1 MAAINNIILNTEAEA
16 LEDLLSP
23 FIKEQFPLFVQTDYP
38 KLVLFIKAYY
48 EWLEQEGNVGYL
60 TSKLDT
66 VWDVDLN
73 LDEFYSHFKNTY
85 LDSFP
90 EIFAVN
96 ASGNKPNKKTLLKKI
111 RDFYGNKGTESSYK
125 FLFRVLYDSDLEFY
139 YPKNDILKVSDG
151 VWTEPRSIKTTVQNG
166 TDLFGAVN
174 GNIYQ
179 YSGVQLIASAFVN
192 SVVQYSFNGVPITE
206 FFITDITGDFSP
218 NASVVLSKDGKE
230 WTETAYPVIGE
241 FFVELPGSGYRVG
254 DAVTVTDSKGTGFSA
269 KIDQVGLA
277 GGIKKIGLSNS
288 GVNYTGDLVLNIFSE
303 TGSRTAK
310 VIGLRSAVTNY
321 PGYFTGNRGKMSS
334 NKKIQDGHY
343 YQDFS
348 YELKSAVSLDT
359 YFGVLKNII
368 HPTGMRMFGSIL
380 LNRSI
385 DNALTTSS
393 QATFYEIPLIGRYTP
408 YTSGTTLDL
417 RANGNTLSGYW
428 LGATGDLYPL
438 GYNPYIGSTT
448 EVGPNGQTTQMG
460 TVFVGTS
467 LGYTYCYVPEGGR
480 TSHNPIGAP
489 LGSTSAFYR
498 NRESNLTPE
507 GMDGLVLWLK
517 PENIGVCGSVVNGAS
532 MDVWRD
538 ASKSGNHAVPPTW
551 SKWNGIAHITHTA
564 GTTASWNRQVY
575 DNTNPVTKIAF
586 VFNGLCGG
594 FQQGRLCMV
603 GLNTSSVA
611 AAGGYASGHWV
622 YSRGPFSTQSTASRT
637 IYYIQY
643 DSAGNAYGFPGTAYG
658 VSESAGANLSAYDKS
673 VFEMEYVEPY
683 MVWRKDGVEKTRQY
697 KGYGLSFYAD
707 STFYMEQGDSSRTGH
722 SVTITELSYNG
733 TPVNPGFTAST
744 GMDVRV
750 YAGVTLDKLRPTL
763 QTAGYGGVTGVSFNG
778 GLVFSPASTYAG
790 IPFGSV
796 VGLGYTTGPGS
807 SAAAVLSGQ
816 HMYLTKPLKV
826 TDDADIFVVYKST
839 LDGLSYGYGLLA
851 SRNTNCDLSATPS
864 LRFDSVLFSRSY
876 NQQDRTLAQQTGAY
890 YTILPNGKIMYP
902 GASLPPA
909 GAFGFRPCGDNT
921 AAGQNSIVYD
931 PHVSGASLGV
941 CIGEAVRDSA
951 NKIGVF
957 LNGDEGLNRS
967 RITGRQIASISPP
980 SGNEWLVNKNLI
992 YAFDAGQT
1000 ASIGSYT
1007 EGISTDILREYQMTP
1022 TPINVLA
1029 PLTAGMWAR
1038 DGSPTDSV
1046 VLVTQSG
1053 AGLGTDEVYEAT
1065 TGTSGN
1071 LYLNYPGTP
1080 LAWENLLTS
1089 TTWTFT
1095 ATIRRDDGGAITRP
1109 GVYIYTASSTPYAA
1123 AATGFDNLGD
1133 GWYKVTLTKTEPG
1146 TTPTTATL
1154 VGLTNLVP
1162 SLKYRIGRAQLLPY
1176 PATSDIAGT
1185 TTRTDSS
1192 YPLPWIKRGTA
1203 NANSVERLTNPWG
1216 GVELGWRGKN
1226 HSTIN
1231 NLNAFN
1237 MNAGFSTTPY
1247 SVIDTT
1253 KKYRFSLWVN
1263 RKVLG
1268 DGYVYFGPSIVS
1280 TPNIGFKEKSTGTV
1294 STNPYFAVDLA
1305 TDAAYT
1311 GKQNTWVLVVGHVH
1325 PYGTAIGAND
1335 AASGYY
1341 TVSGGSTPYATGT
1354 LGVDHIFEGTSGE
1367 LSMRVFLLASTI
1379 LGTEVQFLRPRIDLV
1394 DGTEPSIEDLLNNTP
1409 NTVYDLSPTGSISSV
1424 LGKPQ
1429 YSSVNG
1435 GQLAFNGK
1443 SHAIIT
1449 SGTVFSNVANIG
1461 NKTWEVWI
1469 TPQASDVAMFC
1480 GAGGLPYFSTIGTN
1494 EVRWSQ
1500 NTSPTTSPAQ
1510 TLTRW
1515 IVPSSWGTFI
1525 GKPIHLVFVS
1535 TYNATAN
1542 NTVYEI
1548 YANGTSVTTVTHP
1561 GNERYSEQTVNIGNR
1576 GGAGLAASSYY
1587 TYNGI
1592 DYEFNSSIAMVRVY
1606 DRALTKA
1613 EIQQNF
1619 NSTRNRF
1626 GV

>member
-90 EIFAVN
+90 EMFAEN

-125 FLFRVLYDSDLEFY
+125 FLFRILYDSDLEFY

-179 YSGVQLIASAFVN
+179 FSGVQLIASAFVN

-206 FFITDITGDFSP
+206 FFITDIAGQFSP
-218 NASVVLSKDGKE
+218 NASVLLSKDGTE

-254 DAVTVTDSKGTGFSA
+254 DLVTVTDSRGTGFSA

-277 GGIKKIGLSNS
+277 GGIKKIGISNS
-288 GVNYTGDLVLNIFSE
+288 GVNYTGDLVLNIVSE
-303 TGSRTAK
+303 TGSRNAK

-348 YELKSAVSLDT
+348 YELKSAVSLDI

-368 HPTGMRMFGSIL
+368 HPTGMRMFGSVL

-438 GYNPYIGSTT
+438 GYNPYIGSTS
-448 EVGPNGQTTQMG
+448 EVGPNGQTTPVG

-498 NRESNLTPE
+498 NRESNLTPA

-538 ASKSGNHAVPPTW
+538 ASPSGNHAVPPTW

-564 GTTASWNRQVY
+564 NTTTGWSRQVY

-586 VFNGLCGG
+586 VLNGLCGG

-603 GLNTSSVA
+603 GLNTSSGAVS
-611 AAGGYASGHWV
+611 GGYGSGSWV
-622 YSRGPFSTQSTASRT
+622 YSYGPHSSANSSDARR
-637 IYYIQY
+637 ILYIQY
-643 DSAGNAYGFPGTAYG
+643 DSAGNVLRNTQEA
-658 VSESAGANLSAYDKS
+658 AGANLTAYDNS
-673 VFEMEYVEPY
+673 VFEVEYVEPY
-683 MVWRKDGVEKTRQY
+683 MVWRRNGVEKNRYY

-707 STFYMEQGDSSRTGH
+707 STFFLDAVYDASRTGH
-722 SVTITELSYNG
+722 SVTITELSYKG
-733 TPVNPGFTAST
+733 TPVNPTFQASA
-744 GMDVRV
+744 GIDVRN

-790 IPFGSV
+790 VTFGSV

-807 SAAAVLSGQ
+807 SAAAVLTGQ
-816 HMYLTKPLKV
+816 HMYLTKPLTV

-839 LDGLSYGYGLLA
+839 IDGLSYGYGLLA

-876 NQQDRTLAQQTGAY
+876 NQQDRTLSQQNSSY
-890 YTILPNGKIMYP
+890 YTILPNGKLMYP

-931 PHVSGASLGV
+931 PHVSGACLGV
-941 CIGEAVRDSA
+941 CIGEAVRDSS
-951 NKIGVF
+951 NKIEVF
-957 LNGDEGLNRS
+957 LNGDEGLNKS
-967 RITGRQIASISPP
+967 RVTGRQIASISPP
-980 SGNEWLVNKNLI
+980 SGNEWLVSKNLI

-1000 ASIGSYT
+1000 ASIGSYKD
-1007 EGISTDILREYQMTP
+1007 GISTDILREYQMTP

-1029 PLTAGMWAR
+1029 PLTASMWGR
-1038 DGSPTDSV
+1038 DGSPPDSV

-1053 AGLGTDEVYEAT
+1053 AGLDTDEVFEAT

-1080 LAWENLLTS
+1080 LAWENLLTANA
-1089 TTWTFT
+1089 WTFT
-1095 ATIRRDDGGAITRP
+1095 ATIRRDDGGFITRP
-1109 GVYIYTASSTPYAA
+1109 GVYIYTASSNPYAA
-1123 AATGFDNLGD
+1123 AATGFDDIGG
-1133 GWYKVTLTKTEPG
+1133 GWYKVTLTKTEPTG
-1146 TTPTTATL
+1146 TSSTATL

-1162 SLKYRIGRAQLLPY
+1162 GVKYRIGRVQLLPY
-1176 PATSDIAGT
+1176 GTVSDIAGT
-1185 TTRTDSS
+1185 ATRTNSS
-1192 YPLPWIKRGTA
+1192 YPFPWNKLGTA

-1216 GVELGWRGKN
+1216 NVELGWRGKN
-1226 HSTIN
+1226 HSS
-1231 NLNAFN
+1231 NATTALYN
-1237 MNAGFSTTPY
+1237 SNGGFDTT
-1247 SVIDTT
+1247 SIAVDMT
-1253 KKYRFSLWVN
+1253 KKYRFSVWVN

-1268 DGYVYFGPSIVS
+1268 SGDVYFGPRS
-1280 TPNIGFKEKSTGTV
+1280 TGLKTKSTGV
-1294 STNPYFAVDLA
+1294 VNTNPYFAADGPSSN
-1305 TDAAYT
+1305 AYT

-1325 PYGTAIGAND
+1325 PLGTAIGAND

-1341 TVSGGSTPYATGT
+1341 TVSGGSTPYATSSGSTSVDYIFDGT
-1354 LGVDHIFEGTSGE
+1354 LGQ
-1367 LSMRVFLLASTI
+1367 LAMRVFLYGSSTP
-1379 LGTEVQFLRPRIDLV
+1379 GTEVQFLRPRIDLI
-1394 DGTEPSIEDLLNNTP
+1394 DGTEPSIEELLNNTQ

-1424 LGKPQ
+1424 IGKPQ

-1449 SGTVFSNVANIG
+1449 SGAVFSNIGNIG

-1469 TPQASDVAMFC
+1469 TPQPSSGDVAMFC
-1480 GAGGLPYFSTIGTN
+1480 GAGGLPYFGIVGSTQ
-1494 EVRWSQ
+1494 VRWSQ
-1500 NTSPTTSPAQ
+1500 NTSPTTSGLQ
-1510 TLTRW
+1510 TLTTW
-1515 IVPSSWGTFI
+1515 NVPSSWGTFI

-1535 TYNATAN
+1535 TYNATVN
-1542 NTVYEI
+1542 NTRYEI
-1548 YANGTSVTTVTHP
+1548 YANATGVTAGTYA
-1561 GNERYSEQTVNIGNR
+1561 GNERYSLSTVNIGNR
-1576 GGAGLAASSYY
+1576 ANYPTDHY
-1587 TYNGI
+1587 TYMGT

>member
-90 EIFAVN
+90 EIFAEN

-125 FLFRVLYDSDLEFY
+125 FLFRILYDSDVQFY

-179 YSGVQLIASAFVN
+179 FSGVQLIASAFVN

-218 NASVVLSKDGKE
+218 NASVVLSKDGTE

-241 FFVELPGSGYRVG
+241 FFVEIPGSGYRVG
-254 DAVTVTDSKGTGFSA
+254 DLVTVTDSRGTGFSA

-277 GGIKKIGLSNS
+277 GGIKKIGISNS

-310 VIGLRSAVTNY
+310 VIGLRSAITNY

-408 YTSGTTLDL
+408 YTSGTTIDL

-428 LGATGDLYPL
+428 LGVTGDLYPL
-438 GYNPYIGSTT
+438 GYNPYIGSTS
-448 EVGPNGQTTQMG
+448 EVGPNGQTTPRG

-467 LGYTYCYVPEGGR
+467 LGYTYCYVPESGR

-498 NRESNLTPE
+498 NKESNLTPE

-538 ASKSGNHAVPPTW
+538 ASPSGNHAVPPTW
-551 SKWNGIAHITHTA
+551 SKWNGIAHITQTA
-564 GTTASWNRQVY
+564 AGGYFSESVRS
-575 DNTNPVTKIAF
+575 TNPVTKLAF
-586 VFNGLCGG
+586 VANGLCGG
-594 FQQGRLCMV
+594 FTHGRLFMM
-603 GLNTSSVA
+603 GLA
-611 AAGGYASGHWV
+611 ANPAASNYYDNIDYAV
-622 YSRGPFSTQSTASRT
+622 YSYGSHSTQYTIPRQYYVYESGNYRNSITTGASN
-637 IYYIQY
+637 Y
-643 DSAGNAYGFPGTAYG
+643 
-658 VSESAGANLSAYDKS
+658 SAYDNT
-673 VFEMEYVEPY
+673 VCEVEYIDPNIVY
-683 MVWRKDGVEKTRQY
+683 RVDGVVKRTVFA
-697 KGYGLSFYAD
+697 GYERTFYFDSSFYAHNA
-707 STFYMEQGDSSRTGH
+707 SSSDPKT
-722 SVTITELSYNG
+722 SVTLLDLSYNG
-733 TPVNPGFTAST
+733 NPVVPNFVSTAN
-744 GMDVRV
+744 MNARV

-790 IPFGSV
+790 VTFGSV

-876 NQQDRTLAQQTGAY
+876 NQQDRTLSQQNSSY
-890 YTILPNGKIMYP
+890 YTILPNGTLMYP
-902 GASLPPA
+902 GASLPPS

-921 AAGQNSIVYD
+921 AAGQNYIAYD
-931 PHVSGASLGV
+931 PHISGACLGV

-957 LNGDEGLNRS
+957 LNGDEGLNKS
-967 RITGRQIASISPP
+967 RVTGRRIASISPP

-1000 ASIGSYT
+1000 ASIGSYKD
-1007 EGISTDILREYQMTP
+1007 GISTDILREYQMTP

-1029 PLTAGMWAR
+1029 PLTAAMWRR
-1038 DGSPTDSV
+1038 DTTSPLVDSV
-1046 VLVTQSG
+1046 TLVTQSG
-1053 AGLGTDEVYEAT
+1053 AGLDTDEVYEAT

-1071 LYLNYPGTP
+1071 LYLGDTVLPNP
-1080 LAWENLLTS
+1080 AWENSTLTS

-1095 ATIRRDDGGAITRP
+1095 ATIRRDDGGVITRP
-1109 GVYIYTASSTPYAA
+1109 NVYIYTASSNDAA
-1123 AATGFDNLGD
+1123 AATGFEGLGG
-1133 GWYKVTLTKTEPG
+1133 GWYKVTRVKTEPG
-1146 TTPTTATL
+1146 TTPTATTATL
-1154 VGLTNLVP
+1154 VGLSGLGVGV
-1162 SLKYRIGRAQLLPY
+1162 KYRIGRVQLLPY
-1176 PATSDIAGT
+1176 GTVSDIAGT
-1185 TTRTDSS
+1185 ATRTNSS
-1192 YPLPWIKRGTA
+1192 YPLPWNKVGTA
-1203 NANSVERLTNPWG
+1203 NANSVERLSNPWG
-1216 GVELGWRGKN
+1216 GVELGWRGQN
-1226 HSTIN
+1226 HSSIATN
-1231 NLNAFN
+1231 QVFN
-1237 MNAGFSTTPY
+1237 SNAGFDTTPI
-1247 SVIDTT
+1247 VVDMT
-1253 KKYRFSLWVN
+1253 KKYRFAVWVN

-1268 DGYVYFGPSIVS
+1268 SGTVYFGPKAGGLK
-1280 TPNIGFKEKSTGTV
+1280 TKSTGV
-1294 STNPYFAVDLA
+1294 VETNPYFAADGPSS
-1305 TDAAYT
+1305 AAYT

-1325 PYGTAIGAND
+1325 PLETAIGAND
-1335 AASGYY
+1335 TASGYY
-1341 TVSGGSTPYATGT
+1341 TVAGGSTPYATTSSSTSADYIFDGT
-1354 LGVDHIFEGTSGE
+1354 LGQ
-1367 LSMRVFLLASTI
+1367 LSMRVFLYGSST

-1424 LGKPQ
+1424 IGKPQ

-1443 SHAIIT
+1443 SNAIIT

-1469 TPQASDVAMFC
+1469 TPQPSSGDVTMFC
-1480 GAGGLPYFSTIGTN
+1480 GAGGLPYFGIIGSTY
-1494 EVRWSQ
+1494 VRWSQ
-1500 NTSPTTSPAQ
+1500 NTSPTTSGLQ
-1510 TLTRW
+1510 TFTTW
-1515 IVPSSWGTFI
+1515 NVPSSWGTFI

-1548 YANGTSVTTVTHP
+1548 YANATGVTAGTYA

-1576 GGAGLAASSYY
+1576 GGAGLAGHY
-1587 TYNGI
+1587 TYTGT

>member
-48 EWLEQEGNVGYL
+48 EWLEQQGNVGYL

-66 VWDVDLN
+66 VWDVDMN

-90 EIFAVN
+90 EIFAEN

-125 FLFRVLYDSDLEFY
+125 FLFRILYDSDLEFY

-179 YSGVQLIASAFVN
+179 FSGVQLIASAFVN
-192 SVVQYSFNGVPITE
+192 SVVQYSFNGVSITE
-206 FFITDITGDFSP
+206 FFITDITGQFSP
-218 NASVVLSKDGKE
+218 NASVVLSKDGTE

-277 GGIKKIGLSNS
+277 GGIKKIGISNS

-303 TGSRTAK
+303 TGAQTAK

-348 YELKSAVSLDT
+348 YELKSAVSLDI

-385 DNALTTSS
+385 DNVLTTSS

-428 LGATGDLYPL
+428 LGATGDLYPF

-498 NRESNLTPE
+498 NKESNLTPA

-538 ASKSGNHAVPPTW
+538 ASLSGNHAVPPTW

-564 GTTASWNRQVY
+564 STTTGWTRQVY

-603 GLNTSSVA
+603 GLNTSTNV
-611 AAGGYASGHWV
+611 ASGTYLNGNWIYSV
-622 YSRGPFSTQSTASRT
+622 GPFDSSPTRSRG
-637 IYYIQY
+637 IYYVQY
-643 DSAGNAYGFPGTAYG
+643 TADSNYGT
-658 VSESAGANLSAYDKS
+658 VLESAGANLTAYDKT

-683 MVWRKDGVEKTRQY
+683 MVWRKDGVEKNRYY

-707 STFYMEQGDSSRTGH
+707 SAFYMEVNDASRTGH

-733 TPVNPGFTAST
+733 TPVNPTFTASE
-744 GMDVRV
+744 GMNVRN

-790 IPFGSV
+790 VTFGSV

-816 HMYLTKPLKV
+816 HMYLTKPLTV

-931 PHVSGASLGV
+931 PHVSGACLGV

-1000 ASIGSYT
+1000 ASIGSYKD
-1007 EGISTDILREYQMTP
+1007 GISTDILREYQMTP

-1029 PLTAGMWAR
+1029 PLTTAMWR
-1038 DGSPTDSV
+1038 TDGGAVPTT
-1046 VLVTQSG
+1046 LVTQSG
-1053 AGLGTDEVYEAT
+1053 AGIDTDEFYEAT

-1071 LYLNYPGTP
+1071 LYLNYNVTP

-1095 ATIRRDDGGAITRP
+1095 ATIRRDDGGVITRP
-1109 GVYIYTASSTPYAA
+1109 DVYIYTASSTPDQQP
-1123 AATGFDNLGD
+1123 ATGFDDLGG
-1133 GWYKVTLTKTEPG
+1133 GWYKVTRVKNEPG
-1146 TTPTTATL
+1146 TTPTATTATL
-1154 VGLTNLVP
+1154 VGLARLGAEV
-1162 SLKYRIGRAQLLPY
+1162 KYRIGRVQLLPY
-1176 PATSDIAGT
+1176 PVTSDIAGT
-1185 TTRTDSS
+1185 STRTNSS
-1192 YPLPWIKRGTA
+1192 YPLPWNKVGTA
-1203 NANSVERLTNPWG
+1203 NANSVERLSNPWG
-1216 GVELGWRGKN
+1216 GFELGWRGQN
-1226 HSTIN
+1226 HSSIATN
-1231 NLNAFN
+1231 VVFN
-1237 MNAGFSTTPY
+1237 PNAGFNTTPI
-1247 SVIDTT
+1247 VVDMT
-1253 KKYRFSLWVN
+1253 KKYRFAVWVN

-1268 DGYVYFGPSIVS
+1268 SGTVYFGPKAGGLK
-1280 TPNIGFKEKSTGTV
+1280 TKSTGV
-1294 STNPYFAVDLA
+1294 VETNPYFAADGPSS
-1305 TDAAYT
+1305 AAYT

-1325 PYGTAIGAND
+1325 PLGTAIGAND
-1335 AASGYY
+1335 TASGYY
-1341 TVSGGSTPYATGT
+1341 TVAGGSTPYATTSSSTSADYIFDGT
-1354 LGVDHIFEGTSGE
+1354 LGQ
-1367 LSMRVFLLASTI
+1367 LAMRVFLYGSSTP
-1379 LGTEVQFLRPRIDLV
+1379 GTEAQFLRPRIDLV
-1394 DGTEPSIEDLLNNTP
+1394 DGTEPSIEELLNNTP

-1469 TPQASDVAMFC
+1469 TPQVSDAAMFC
-1480 GAGGLPYFSTIGTN
+1480 GAGSLPYFSTIGSTQ
-1494 EVRWSQ
+1494 VRWSQ
-1500 NTSPTTSPAQ
+1500 NTSPTTSNIQ
-1510 TLTRW
+1510 TLTTW
-1515 IVPSSWGTFI
+1515 NVPSSWGTFI

-1548 YANGTSVTTVTHP
+1548 YANGTSVTAVTHP

-1576 GGAGLAASSYY
+1576 GGAGLATSSQY
-1587 TYNGI
+1587 TPSGI

>member
-48 EWLEQEGNVGYL
+48 EWLEHEGNVGYL

-90 EIFAVN
+90 EIFAAN

-179 YSGVQLIASAFVN
+179 YSGVQLTASAFVN

-218 NASVVLSKDGKE
+218 NRSVVLSKDGIE

-254 DAVTVTDSKGTGFSA
+254 DVVTVTDSRGTGFSA

-277 GGIKKIGLSNS
+277 GGIKKIGISNS

-303 TGSRTAK
+303 TGAQTAK

-321 PGYFTGNRGKMSS
+321 PGYFTGNRGKVSS

-385 DNALTTSS
+385 DNVLTTSS
-393 QATFYEIPLIGRYTP
+393 QATFYEVPLIGRYTP

-448 EVGPNGQTTQMG
+448 EVGPNGQTTPSG

-498 NRESNLTPE
+498 NKESNLTPE

-532 MDVWRD
+532 MDVWHD
-538 ASKSGNHAVPPTW
+538 ASPSGNHAVPPTW
-551 SKWNGIAHITHTA
+551 SRWNGIAHITHTA
-564 GTTASWNRQVY
+564 STASGWSRQVY
-575 DNTNPVTKIAF
+575 DETNPITKIAF

-594 FQQGRLCMV
+594 FTQGRLCMV
-603 GLNTSSVA
+603 GLNTPS
-611 AAGGYASGHWV
+611 GASGASWNSYYPGNWV
-622 YSRGPFSTQSTASRT
+622 YSHGPSNAAATNGRR
-637 IYYIQY
+637 IYYVNY
-643 DSAGNAYGFPGTAYG
+643 DSSG
-658 VSESAGANLSAYDKS
+658 GANTTSEGANTLSAFDNS

-683 MVWRKDGVEKTRQY
+683 MVWRKDGVEKYRQY

-707 STFYMEQGDSSRTGH
+707 STFYMETADSSRTGH

-733 TPVNPGFTAST
+733 TPVNPTFFASD
-744 GMDVRV
+744 GMDARV

-790 IPFGSV
+790 VTFGSV

-816 HMYLTKPLKV
+816 HMYLTKPLTV
-826 TDDADIFVVYKST
+826 TDDADIFVVYNST

-876 NQQDRTLAQQTGAY
+876 NQQDRTLAQQTSSY
-890 YTILPNGKIMYP
+890 YTILPNGTLMYP

-921 AAGQNSIVYD
+921 AAGQNSIAYD

-967 RITGRQIASISPP
+967 RVTGRRIASVSAP
-980 SGNEWLVNKNLI
+980 SGNEWVVNKNLI
-992 YAFDAGQT
+992 YGFDAGQT
-1000 ASIGSYT
+1000 ACISSYT
-1007 EGISTDILREYQMTP
+1007 DGLSSDILRGVQFTP

-1029 PLTAGMWAR
+1029 PLTPSMWER
-1038 DGSPTDSV
+1038 DGNPTDSV
-1046 VLVTQSG
+1046 VLVTQAAG
-1053 AGLGTDEVYEAT
+1053 ANLELDEVYEFT

-1071 LYLNYPGTP
+1071 IYININATP
-1080 LAWENLLTS
+1080 TALDKPTLQS

-1095 ATIRRDDGGAITRP
+1095 ATIRRDDGAAITAAS
-1109 GVYIYTASSTPYAA
+1109 VYIYTPVDNNVAA
-1123 AATGFDNLGD
+1123 GTIQSLGS
-1133 GWYKVTLTKTEPG
+1133 GWYTITSTRTLATASAVTLCGLSINGGSNTKF
-1146 TTPTTATL
+1146 
-1154 VGLTNLVP
+1154 
-1162 SLKYRIGRAQLLPY
+1162 RIGRAQLLPY
-1176 PATSDIAGT
+1176 PSTSDIAGT
-1185 TTRTDSS
+1185 TTRITSS
-1192 YPLPWIKRGTA
+1192 FSSTLGRRGSI
-1203 NANSVERLTNPWG
+1203 NANSIERGTNPWG
-1216 GVELGWRGKN
+1216 ELELLWRGQN
-1226 HSTIN
+1226 HSSIN
-1231 NLNAFN
+1231 TNANFN
-1237 MNAGFSTTPY
+1237 MNAGFTTLTYP
-1247 SVIDTT
+1247 VDRA

-1268 DGYVYFGPSIVS
+1268 DGTVYFGPTIQTLQTLLV
-1280 TPNIGFKEKSTGTV
+1280 KSTGAV
-1294 STNPYFAVDLA
+1294 ISNPYFAVDSSSS
-1305 TDAAYT
+1305 TAYT
-1311 GKQNTWVLVVGHVH
+1311 GKQNTWVLVVGCVH
-1325 PYGTAIGAND
+1325 PVGTATGSND
-1335 AASGYY
+1335 PSSGYY
-1341 TVSGGSTPYATGT
+1341 ARAGGGVTYAPTSSGDTDYIFQNSSTEIA
-1354 LGVDHIFEGTSGE
+1354 L
-1367 LSMRVFLLASTI
+1367 RVFLYGSII
-1379 LGTEVQFLRPRIDLV
+1379 LKTEVQFLRPRIDLM
-1394 DGTEPSIEDLLNNTP
+1394 DGSEPSIDDLLNNTP
-1409 NTVYDLSPTGSISSV
+1409 DTVYDLSPTGSISSV
-1424 LGKPQ
+1424 KGKPQ

-1435 GQLAFNGK
+1435 GQLVFNGK
-1443 SHAIIT
+1443 SHSIVR
-1449 SGTVFSNVANIG
+1449 SGSVFSNLTDIG
-1461 NKTWEVWI
+1461 NKTWEVWT
-1469 TPQASDVAMFC
+1469 TPQLVQTGGFVSMFC
-1480 GAGGLPYFSTIGTN
+1480 GAGGLPYFGNTDMQIL
-1494 EVRWSQ
+1494 WSVSADGQ
-1500 NTSPTTSPAQ
+1500 KNITSPSIP
-1510 TLTRW
+1510 
-1515 IVPSSWGTFI
+1515 PSSLASFI
-1525 GKPIHLVFVS
+1525 GKPTHLVFVS
-1535 TYNATAN
+1535 TYDAVAN
-1542 NTVYEI
+1542 STRYQI
-1548 YANGTSVTTVTHP
+1548 YANGVSVAESTFSGKQT
-1561 GNERYSEQTVNIGNR
+1561 YSSTQVGIGNR
-1576 GGAGLAASSYY
+1576 GTEDQTYY
-1587 TYNGI
+1587 TPNGI
-1592 DYEFNSSIAMVRVY
+1592 DYEYNGSIAVVRVY
-1606 DRALTKA
+1606 DRALTKQ

-1619 NSTRNRF
+1619 NSTRIRF

>member
-90 EIFAVN
+90 EIFAEN
-96 ASGNKPNKKTLLKKI
+96 DSGNKPNKKTLLKKI

-125 FLFRVLYDSDLEFY
+125 FLFRILYDSDVEFY

-179 YSGVQLIASAFVN
+179 FSGVQLIASAFVN
-192 SVVQYSFNGVPITE
+192 SVVQYSFNGVSITE
-206 FFITDITGDFSP
+206 FFITDITGQFSP
-218 NASVVLSKDGKE
+218 NASVVLSKDGTE

-254 DAVTVTDSKGTGFSA
+254 DAVTVTDSRGTGFSA

-277 GGIKKIGLSNS
+277 GGIKKIGISNS

-303 TGSRTAK
+303 TGAQTAK

-348 YELKSAVSLDT
+348 YELKSAVSLDI

-385 DNALTTSS
+385 DNVLTTSS

-498 NRESNLTPE
+498 NKESNLTPA

-538 ASKSGNHAVPPTW
+538 ASLSGNHAVPPTW

-564 GTTASWNRQVY
+564 GTTSSWARQVY

-603 GLNTSSVA
+603 GLNTSSVV
-611 AAGGYASGHWV
+611 AGALYYPGNWV
-622 YSRGPFSTQSTASRT
+622 YSRGPHDSRPT
-637 IYYIQY
+637 DVRNIYYIQY
-643 DSAGNAYGFPGTAYG
+643 DSAGTPYGFA
-658 VSESAGANLSAYDKS
+658 SESSGANLSAYDKT

-683 MVWRKDGVEKTRQY
+683 MVWRKDGVEKNRYY
-697 KGYGLSFYAD
+697 KGYGLTFYAD
-707 STFYMEQGDSSRTGH
+707 STFYMEQDDSSRTGH

-733 TPVNPGFTAST
+733 TPVNPTFTASA
-744 GMDVRV
+744 GMDARV

-790 IPFGSV
+790 VTFGSV

-816 HMYLTKPLKV
+816 HMYLTKPLTV

-931 PHVSGASLGV
+931 PHVSGACLGV

-1000 ASIGSYT
+1000 ASIGSYKD
-1007 EGISTDILREYQMTP
+1007 GISTDILREYQMTP

-1029 PLTAGMWAR
+1029 PLTTAMWR
-1038 DGSPTDSV
+1038 TDGGAVPTT
-1046 VLVTQSG
+1046 LVTQSG
-1053 AGLGTDEVYEAT
+1053 AGIDTDEFYEAT

-1071 LYLNYPGTP
+1071 LYLNYNVTP

-1095 ATIRRDDGGAITRP
+1095 ATIRRDDGGVITRP
-1109 GVYIYTASSTPYAA
+1109 DVYIYTASSTPDQQT
-1123 AATGFDNLGD
+1123 ATGFDDLGG
-1133 GWYKVTLTKTEPG
+1133 GWYKVTRVKNEPG
-1146 TTPTTATL
+1146 TTPTATTATL
-1154 VGLTNLVP
+1154 VGLARLEAGV
-1162 SLKYRIGRAQLLPY
+1162 KYRIGRVQLLPY
-1176 PATSDIAGT
+1176 PVTSDIAGT
-1185 TTRTDSS
+1185 ATRTNSS
-1192 YPLPWIKRGTA
+1192 YPLPWNKVGTA
-1203 NANSVERLTNPWG
+1203 NANSVERLSNPWG
-1216 GVELGWRGKN
+1216 GFELGWRGQN
-1226 HSTIN
+1226 HSSIATN
-1231 NLNAFN
+1231 FVFN
-1237 MNAGFSTTPY
+1237 SNAGFNTTPI
-1247 SVIDTT
+1247 VVDMT
-1253 KKYRFSLWVN
+1253 KKYRFAVWVN

-1268 DGYVYFGPSIVS
+1268 SGTVYFGPKAGGLK
-1280 TPNIGFKEKSTGTV
+1280 TKSTGV
-1294 STNPYFAVDLA
+1294 VETNPYFAADGPSS
-1305 TDAAYT
+1305 AAYT

-1325 PYGTAIGAND
+1325 PLETAIGAND
-1335 AASGYY
+1335 TASGYY
-1341 TVSGGSTPYATGT
+1341 TVAGGSTPYATTSSSTSADYIFDGT
-1354 LGVDHIFEGTSGE
+1354 LGQ
-1367 LSMRVFLLASTI
+1367 LSMRVFLYGSSTP
-1379 LGTEVQFLRPRIDLV
+1379 GTEVQFLRPRIDLV

-1409 NTVYDLSPTGSISSV
+1409 NTVYDLSTTGSISSV

-1449 SGTVFSNVANIG
+1449 SGAVFSNIGNIG

-1469 TPQASDVAMFC
+1469 TPQVSDAAMFC
-1480 GAGGLPYFSTIGTN
+1480 GAGSLPYFSIIGSTQ
-1494 EVRWSQ
+1494 VRWSQ

-1510 TLTRW
+1510 TLTTW
-1515 IVPSSWGTFI
+1515 NVPSSWGTFI

-1548 YANGTSVTTVTHP
+1548 YANATGVTAGTYA
-1561 GNERYSEQTVNIGNR
+1561 GNERYSLPSVNIGNR
-1576 GGAGLAASSYY
+1576 GGAGLAASSQY
-1587 TYNGI
+1587 TPSGI

>member
-90 EIFAVN
+90 EIFAAN

-125 FLFRVLYDSDLEFY
+125 FLFRILYDSDLEFY

-218 NASVVLSKDGKE
+218 NRSVVLSKDGIE

-254 DAVTVTDSKGTGFSA
+254 DVVTVTDSRGTGFSA

-277 GGIKKIGLSNS
+277 GGIKKIGISNS

-303 TGSRTAK
+303 TGAQTAK

-321 PGYFTGNRGKMSS
+321 PGYFTGNRGKVSS

-385 DNALTTSS
+385 DNVLTTSS
-393 QATFYEIPLIGRYTP
+393 QATFYEIPLVGRYTP
-408 YTSGTTLDL
+408 YTSGTTIDL

-428 LGATGDLYPL
+428 LGVTGDLYPL

-448 EVGPNGQTTQMG
+448 EVGPNGQTTPVG

-467 LGYTYCYVPEGGR
+467 LGYTYCYVPESGR

-498 NRESNLTPE
+498 NKESNLTPE

-538 ASKSGNHAVPPTW
+538 ASPSGNHAVPPTW

-564 GTTASWNRQVY
+564 GTTSSWARQVY
-575 DNTNPVTKIAF
+575 DNINPVTKIAF

-611 AAGGYASGHWV
+611 AAGGYVSGNWV
-622 YSRGPFSTQSTASRT
+622 YSRGPFSAQSTAVRN

-643 DSAGNAYGFPGTAYG
+643 DSASNPYGT
-658 VSESAGANLSAYDKS
+658 VSESAGADLTAYDKS

-683 MVWRKDGVEKTRQY
+683 MVWRKDGVEKNRQY

-733 TPVNPGFTAST
+733 TPVHPTFTAEGI

-790 IPFGSV
+790 VTFGSV
-796 VGLGYTTGPGS
+796 VGLGYTTGTGS

-864 LRFDSVLFSRSY
+864 TRFDSVLFSRSY
-876 NQQDRTLAQQTGAY
+876 NQQDRTLSQQTSSY

-909 GAFGFRPCGDNT
+909 GAFAFRPCGDSTT
-921 AAGQNSIVYD
+921 ATQNYIAYD
-931 PHVSGASLGV
+931 PHVSGACLGV

-980 SGNEWLVNKNLI
+980 ANDSWVIDKNLI
-992 YAFDAGQT
+992 YGFDAGKT

-1007 EGISTDILREYQMTP
+1007 EGISTDILRGMQLTP

-1029 PLTAGMWAR
+1029 PLTTAMWR
-1038 DGSPTDSV
+1038 TDGGGVPAT
-1046 VLVTQSG
+1046 LVTQTG
-1053 AGLGTDEVYEAT
+1053 AGLDTDEVYEVT
-1065 TGTSGN
+1065 TGANGN
-1071 LYLNYPGTP
+1071 VYLNYASTP

-1095 ATIRRDDGGAITRP
+1095 ATIRRDDGGVITRP
-1109 GVYIYTASSTPYAA
+1109 NVYIYTASSNDQA
-1123 AATGFDNLGD
+1123 AATGFEDLGG
-1133 GWYKVTLTKTEPG
+1133 GWYKVTRVKTEPG
-1146 TTPTTATL
+1146 TTPTATTATA
-1154 VGLTNLVP
+1154 VGLGGLGAGV
-1162 SLKYRIGRAQLLPY
+1162 KYRIGRVQLLPY
-1176 PATSDIAGT
+1176 PSTSDIAGT
-1185 TTRTDSS
+1185 ATRTNSS
-1192 YPLPWIKRGTA
+1192 YLLPWTKRGTA
-1203 NANSVERLTNPWG
+1203 NANSIQRLSNPWG
-1216 GVELGWRGKN
+1216 NFELGWRGQN
-1226 HSTIN
+1226 HSSIN
-1231 NLNAFN
+1231 TNQAFN
-1237 MNAGFSTTPY
+1237 INAGFSSQPY
-1247 SVIDTT
+1247 SVNPT
-1253 KKYRFSLWVN
+1253 KKYRFSLWIN
-1263 RKVLG
+1263 RKVLS
-1268 DGYVYFGPSIVS
+1268 DGTVYFGPSI
-1280 TPNIGFKEKSTGTV
+1280 PLNLPYNGFKTKSTGALDA
-1294 STNPYFAVDLA
+1294 NPYFASDG
-1305 TDAAYT
+1305 TSSTAYA
-1311 GKQNTWVLVVGHVH
+1311 GNGNKWVLVVGHVH
-1325 PYGTAIGAND
+1325 PYGGATGAND
-1335 AASGYY
+1335 PSSGYY
-1341 TVSGGSTPYATGT
+1341 TRVGGGITYAPISTDY
-1354 LGVDHIFEGTSGE
+1354 IFEGTSGE
-1367 LSMRVFLLASTI
+1367 LGMRVFLYGSSTP
-1379 LGTEVQFLRPRIDLV
+1379 GAEVQFLRPRIDLV
-1394 DGTEPSIEDLLNNTP
+1394 DGTEPSIDDLLNDTP
-1409 NTVYDLSPTGSISSV
+1409 DTVYDLSPSGSISSV

-1435 GQLAFNGK
+1435 GQLVFNGK

-1449 SGTVFSNVANIG
+1449 SGTVFSDISNIG

-1469 TPQASDVAMFC
+1469 TPQPSLGNSFMFC
-1480 GAGGLPYFSTIGTN
+1480 GAGSLPYFSIVNTN
-1494 EVRWSQ
+1494 QVYWSQ
-1500 NTSPTTSPAQ
+1500 AIAEGSSSATQKIAMWTVPPT
-1510 TLTRW
+1510 
-1515 IVPSSWGTFI
+1515 WGAFS

-1535 TYNATAN
+1535 TYSATAN
-1542 NTVYEI
+1542 TTGYEI
-1548 YANGTSVTTVTHP
+1548 YANGTSVLTGTYAGKESYLAP
-1561 GNERYSEQTVNIGNR
+1561 SVNIGNR
-1576 GGAGLAASSYY
+1576 GGATLTGQYTASG
-1587 TYNGI
+1587 T
-1592 DYEFNSSIAMVRVY
+1592 DYEFNSSIAVVRVY

>member
-48 EWLEQEGNVGYL
+48 EWLEQQGNVGYL

-90 EIFAVN
+90 EIFAAN

-125 FLFRVLYDSDLEFY
+125 FLFRILYDSDLEFY

-179 YSGVQLIASAFVN
+179 YNGVQLIASAFVN

-206 FFITDITGDFSP
+206 FFITDITGQFSP
-218 NASVVLSKDGKE
+218 NASVVLSKDGRE
-230 WTETAYPVIGE
+230 WTETVYPVIGE

-254 DAVTVTDSKGTGFSA
+254 DAVTVTDSRGTGFSA

-303 TGSRTAK
+303 SGSRSAK
-310 VIGLRSAVTNY
+310 VIGLRSAITNY

-417 RANGNTLSGYW
+417 RANGNTQSGYW

-448 EVGPNGQTTQMG
+448 EVGPNGQTTPVG

-498 NRESNLTPE
+498 NKESNLTPE
-507 GMDGLVLWLK
+507 GMNGLVLWLK

-538 ASKSGNHAVPPTW
+538 ASPSGNHAVPPTW

-564 GTTASWNRQVY
+564 GTTSSWARQVY

-603 GLNTSSVA
+603 GLNTSSAVT
-611 AAGGYASGHWV
+611 GTLYYPGNWV
-622 YSRGPFSTQSTASRT
+622 YSRGPFSAQPTQSRT

-643 DSAGNAYGFPGTAYG
+643 DSAGIPYGYA
-658 VSESAGANLSAYDKS
+658 SESSGANLSAYDKS

-683 MVWRKDGVEKTRQY
+683 MVWRKDGVEKNRQY

-707 STFYMEQGDSSRTGH
+707 SVFYMEQGDSSRTGH
-722 SVTITELSYNG
+722 SITITELSYKG
-733 TPVNPGFTAST
+733 TPVNPTFPPSA
-744 GMDVRV
+744 GMDVRN

-790 IPFGSV
+790 VTFGSV
-796 VGLGYTTGPGS
+796 VGLGFTTGPGS

-816 HMYLTKPLKV
+816 HMYLTKPLTV

-876 NQQDRTLAQQTGAY
+876 NQQDRTLSQQNSSY
-890 YTILPNGKIMYP
+890 YTVLPNGKLMYP
-902 GASLPPA
+902 GSVLPPA
-909 GAFGFRPCGDNT
+909 GAFAFRPCGDSTT
-921 AAGQNSIVYD
+921 ATQNYIAYD
-931 PHVSGASLGV
+931 PHVSGACFGV

-957 LNGDEGLNRS
+957 LNGDEGLNKS
-967 RITGRQIASISPP
+967 RVTGRQIASISPP
-980 SGNEWLVNKNLI
+980 SGNEWLVSKNLI

-1000 ASIGSYT
+1000 ASIGSYKD
-1007 EGISTDILREYQMTP
+1007 GISTDILREYQMSP

-1029 PLTAGMWAR
+1029 PLTAAMWR
-1038 DGSPTDSV
+1038 TDGGGVPAT
-1046 VLVTQSG
+1046 LVTQTG
-1053 AGLGTDEVYEAT
+1053 AGLGIDEVFEVT
-1065 TGTSGN
+1065 TGSNGN

-1095 ATIRRDDGGAITRP
+1095 ATIRRDDGGVITRP
-1109 GVYIYTASSTPYAA
+1109 TVYIYTASSNPYSAV
-1123 AATGFDNLGD
+1123 ATGFDSLGG

-1146 TTPTTATL
+1146 TTPITATL
-1154 VGLTNLVP
+1154 VGLTGLGAGV
-1162 SLKYRIGRAQLLPY
+1162 KYRICRVQLLPY
-1176 PATSDIAGT
+1176 PVASDIAGT
-1185 TTRTDSS
+1185 ATRTDSS
-1192 YPLPWIKRGTA
+1192 YPFPWSKLGTA
-1203 NANSVERLTNPWG
+1203 NANSVERLSNPWG
-1216 GVELGWRGKN
+1216 QFELGWRGQN
-1226 HSTIN
+1226 HSS
-1231 NLNAFN
+1231 NATTALYN
-1237 MNAGFSTTPY
+1237 SNGGFDTTPIA
-1247 SVIDTT
+1247 VDMT
-1253 KKYRFSLWVN
+1253 KKYRFSVWVN

-1268 DGYVYFGPSIVS
+1268 NGTVYFGPRS
-1280 TPNIGFKEKSTGTV
+1280 TGLKTKSTGV
-1294 STNPYFAVDLA
+1294 VETNPYFAADGPSSN
-1305 TDAAYT
+1305 AYT

-1325 PYGTAIGAND
+1325 PLGTAIGAND

-1341 TVSGGSTPYATGT
+1341 TVTGGSTPYATSSGSTSVDYIFDGT
-1354 LGVDHIFEGTSGE
+1354 LGQ
-1367 LSMRVFLLASTI
+1367 LAMRVFLYASSTP
-1379 LGTEVQFLRPRIDLV
+1379 GTEVQFLRPRIDLI
-1394 DGTEPSIEDLLNNTP
+1394 DGTEPSIEELLNNTQ

-1424 LGKPQ
+1424 IGKPQ

-1435 GQLAFNGK
+1435 GQLVFNGK

-1449 SGTVFSNVANIG
+1449 SGAVFSNIGNIG

-1469 TPQASDVAMFC
+1469 TPQPSNVAMFC
-1480 GAGGLPYFSTIGTN
+1480 GAGGLPYFSTIGSN
-1494 EVRWSQ
+1494 QVRWSQ
-1500 NTSPTTSPAQ
+1500 NTSPTTSGLQ
-1510 TLTRW
+1510 TLTTW
-1515 IVPSSWGTFI
+1515 TVPSSWGTFI

-1548 YANGTSVTTVTHP
+1548 YANATGVTTVTHP
-1561 GNERYSEQTVNIGNR
+1561 GNERYSLSTVNIGNR
-1576 GGAGLAASSYY
+1576 GGAASSYY
-1587 TYNGI
+1587 TFDGA